1 MKTGK
6 ALALTISLLGS
17 GVAYAANPP
26 YSQPAGDA
34 GQLSHITGSLGET
47 ASKKPSAVY
56 VWGIDRKEVDRA
68 EKNWQKPVAV
78 TPGIHKVT
86 VALKGVYQEFD
97 VDFCA
102 GCTFKVHA
110 SYSEESSMMFKYL
123 TSELWITRVSDGQ
136 EITDRRAGKPTPVK
150 VSFQSF

>member
-1 MKTGK
+1 MKSK
-6 ALALTISLLGS
+6 NALAFTIALLAS
-17 GVAYAANPP
+17 GAAYAANPP
-26 YSQPAGDA
+26 YVQPVGET
-34 GQLSHITGSLGET
+34 GQLAHITGSLGET

-56 VWGIDRKEVDRA
+56 VWGIGRKEVDRA
-68 EKNWQKPVAV
+68 EKNWQRPVAV

-97 VDFCA
+97 VEFCA
-102 GCTFKVHA
+102 GCTFQVHA
-110 SYSEESSMMFKYL
+110 SYSEESSMMLKKL

-136 EITDRRAGKPTPVK
+136 EITDRRAGKPIPVK